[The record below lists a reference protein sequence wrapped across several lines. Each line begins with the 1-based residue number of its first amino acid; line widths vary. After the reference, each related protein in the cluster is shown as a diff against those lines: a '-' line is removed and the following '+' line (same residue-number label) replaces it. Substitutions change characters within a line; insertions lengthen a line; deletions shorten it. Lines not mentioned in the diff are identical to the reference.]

1 MFAKCWFILCS
12 KNQYQIICPFDDL
25 ITQKIVLILYI
36 TKTKPR
42 FNIQFQKLNPNF
54 VAVNKKTKKEKRNNE
69 LRRQDCHRMIEIQKI
84 AEILNNSPSVELLRL
99 RNREAIIVFL
109 MNTFSNQQGG
119 ISEEKIIAQLADFLD
134 YRKIEKDE
142 ESDIDVFDSYETKAK
157 KYILSWTNKG
167 FLTNYPDEQGEVF
180 YELSSHSSKTIDWLA
195 SLIKEEFVGT
205 ESKFNSILNQLKEL
219 VENTNEDS
227 EKRIQLLEEKKLEIE
242 QQIQRI
248 KTGEDVKVFEEF
260 EIVPRFNQIN
270 QSAKELLS
278 DFKEVEDNFKEIT
291 KGIYQKHADGSLSKS
306 DILKFTFDALDALKE
321 SQQGKSFYAFWSFIL
336 NPDLQ
341 NKWDSLTKELYKTLE
356 EKSIPVS
363 DPFLK
368 GMKKHLHSAGQKVY
382 KANDK
387 MAEKLSRIIRENES
401 SKSEAT
407 KTIIQEIK
415 KQLVEISKIKK
426 KPEISFEL
434 ESEIEINIPFERKLT
449 VEQSEE
455 VIYKDKPKIADE
467 DITSSNH
474 LVKLFSQSNID
485 KELLRK
491 RIRDILKEKSQATL
505 LDVVDYYG
513 GLDKGLPEL
522 FGYIGIVKEFKHV
535 ISPDKTQSIVFD
547 SESRKQIRIPEIILT
562 K

>member
-1 MFAKCWFILCS
+1 MIDIEK
-12 KNQYQIICPFDDL
+12 
-25 ITQKIVLILYI
+25 IT
-36 TKTKPR
+36 
-42 FNIQFQKLNPNF
+42 
-54 VAVNKKTKKEKRNNE
+54 
-69 LRRQDCHRMIEIQKI
+69 
-84 AEILNNSPSVELLRL
+84 EILNNSPSVELLRL

-109 MNTFSNQQGG
+109 INAFSNQQGA
-119 ISEEKIIAQLADFLD
+119 ISEERIITQLADFLD
-134 YRKIEKDE
+134 YRKIEKDD
-142 ESDIDVFDSYETKAK
+142 ESDIDIFDSFETKAK
-157 KYILSWTNKG
+157 KYISNWTNRG

-180 YELSSHSSKTIDWLA
+180 YELSSHSSKVIDWLS
-195 SLIKEEFVGT
+195 SLKKEEFIGT
-205 ESKFNSILNQLKEL
+205 ESKFNNILNQLKEL

-227 EKRIQLLEEKKLEIE
+227 EKRIQILEERKLEIE

-291 KGIYQKHADGSLSKS
+291 KSIYQKHADESLTKS
-306 DILKFTFDALDALKE
+306 DILEFTFDSLDALKE

-341 NKWDSLTKELYKTLE
+341 NKWESLVRELYRTLA
-356 EKSIPVS
+356 EKSITVS

-368 GMKKHLHSAGQKVY
+368 GMKKHLHGAGQKVY

-387 MAEKLSRIIRENES
+387 MAEKLSRIIRESES

-407 KTIIQEIK
+407 KTIIQEVK
-415 KQLVEISKIKK
+415 KQLVEISKTKK
-426 KPEISFEL
+426 KHEISFVL
-434 ESEIEINIPFERKLT
+434 ETDIEIFIPFERKLT
-449 VEQSEE
+449 TEQSEE
-455 VIYKDKPKIADE
+455 IIYKDKPKIADE

-485 KELLRK
+485 KELLRR
-491 RIRDILKEKSQATL
+491 RIKDILKEKSQTTL
-505 LDVVDYYG
+505 LDVVNYYG

-522 FGYIGIVKEFKHV
+522 FGYIGIAKEFKHI
-535 ISPDKTQSIVFD
+535 ISTEKTQSIVFD
-547 SESRKQIRIPEIILT
+547 SENQKQIKIPEIILT

>member
-1 MFAKCWFILCS
+1 
-12 KNQYQIICPFDDL
+12 
-25 ITQKIVLILYI
+25 
-36 TKTKPR
+36 
-42 FNIQFQKLNPNF
+42 
-54 VAVNKKTKKEKRNNE
+54 
-69 LRRQDCHRMIEIQKI
+69 MIEIQKI

-109 MNTFSNQQGG
+109 INTFSNQQGA

-157 KYILSWTNKG
+157 KYISSWTNKG

-195 SLIKEEFVGT
+195 SLKKEEFVGT
-205 ESKFNSILNQLKEL
+205 ESKFNNILNQLKEL

-306 DILKFTFDALDALKE
+306 DILEFTFDALDALKE

-401 SKSEAT
+401 SNSEAT

-434 ESEIEINIPFERKLT
+434 ETEIVINITFERKLT
-449 VEQSEE
+449 TEQSEDI
-455 VIYKDKPKIADE
+455 IYKDKPKIANE

-491 RIRDILKEKSQATL
+491 RIKDILKEKSQATL

-513 GLDKGLPEL
+513 GHSKGLPEL

-535 ISPDKTQSIVFD
+535 ISQDKTQSIVFD
-547 SESRKQIRIPEIILT
+547 SENKKQIKIPEIILT

>member
-1 MFAKCWFILCS
+1 MADISQIL
-12 KNQYQIICPFDDL
+12 
-25 ITQKIVLILYI
+25 
-36 TKTKPR
+36 KT
-42 FNIQFQKLNPNF
+42 L
-54 VAVNKKTKKEKRNNE
+54 TT
-69 LRRQDCHRMIEIQKI
+69 
-84 AEILNNSPSVELLRL
+84 SPSVGLLRI
-99 RNREAIIVFL
+99 RNKEMIVEFLVRIFLNKQGAI
-109 MNTFSNQQGG
+109 S
-119 ISEEKIIAQLADFLD
+119 SENIHTQLADFLEGH
-134 YRKIEKDE
+134 KIESDE
-142 ESDIDVFDSYETKAK
+142 ESEISVFDTYEVKAK
-157 KYILSWTNKG
+157 KYIQNWTNSG

-180 YELSSHSSKTIDWLA
+180 YELSAHSSKTIDWLA
-195 SLIKEEFVGT
+195 SLKKEEFVGT
-205 ESKFNSILNQLKEL
+205 ESKFNNILNQLKEL
-219 VENTNEDS
+219 VEFTNEDT

-248 KTGEDVKVFEEF
+248 KIGEDVKVFEEF

-291 KGIYQKHADGSLSKS
+291 KGIYQKHADGSLTKS
-306 DILKFTFDALDALKE
+306 DILEFTFDALDSLKE

-336 NPDLQ
+336 NPELQ
-341 NKWDSLTKELYKTLE
+341 SKWESLTKDLYKTLE
-356 EKSIPVS
+356 EKSISVN

-368 GMKKHLHSAGQKVY
+368 GMKKHLHSSGQKVY

-407 KTIIQEIK
+407 KRIIQEIK
-415 KQLVEISKIKK
+415 KQLVEISKTRK

-434 ESEIEINIPFERKLT
+434 ETEIEINIPFERKLT
-449 VEQSEE
+449 TEQSEE
-455 VIYKDKPKIADE
+455 VTYTNKPKVADE

-474 LVKLFSQSNID
+474 LGKLFSQSNID

-491 RIRDILKEKSQATL
+491 RIKDILKEKLQTTL
-505 LDVVDYYG
+505 LDVVENYG
-513 GLDKGLPEL
+513 GLEKGLPEL

-535 ISPDKTQSIVFD
+535 ISPDKTQNIVFD
-547 SESRKQIRIPEIILT
+547 TENRKQIKIPEIILT